1 MPGQRVLLFRND
13 KWFNAYD
20 PASRGMGTDCP
31 PALHMQMSPS
41 TWRRAYFYGQAGQVI
56 QSNVVQQGS
65 TGSWRSYAA
74 KGIQGAYQNVR
85 KSASAPTG
93 GPFQMASSCTTR

>member
-31 PALHMQMSPS
+31 TRASHADVSLHVEKGN
-41 TWRRAYFYGQAGQVI
+41 FYGQAGQVI
-56 QSNVVQQGS
+56 QSNVVQQEPVLVP
-65 TGSWRSYAA
+65 
-74 KGIQGAYQNVR
+74 GARTLPKLDPGRVPERHVR
-85 KSASAPTG
+85 
-93 GPFQMASSCTTR
+93 R